1 MPADQT
7 TDYRNKRVYGR
18 SRASAWAE
26 SAERLVNRYGVQSGT
41 TESPATTPATRR
53 RGWSLRDAYKRVR
66 GAFGQR
72 RTYIGPNV
80 RGENRRFMERMA
92 QEP

>member
-1 MPADQT
+1 MPDQA
-7 TDYRNKRVYGR
+7 TDYRNKRIYGR

-26 SAERLVNRYGVQSGT
+26 SAERLVNKYGVQSGT
-41 TESPATTPATRR
+41 TESPATTTKR
-53 RGWSLRDAYKRVR
+53 RGWSLRDAYRRLK
-66 GAFGQR
+66 GTFGQK

-80 RGENRRFMERMA
+80 RGENRRFMEDMA

>member
-1 MPADQT
+1 MPDQA

-26 SAERLVNRYGVQSGT
+26 SAERLVNKYGVQSGT
-41 TESPATTPATRR
+41 TESPSTPSPQR
-53 RGWSLRDAYKRVR
+53 RGWSLRGAYKRLK
-66 GAFGQR
+66 GTFGQK

-80 RGENRRFMERMA
+80 RGENRRFMEDMA